1 MVFWKSIYKQLNT
14 RDMIKKILQL
24 VVVLLFTAQGVMAQ
38 SVEIHDVVTAPGDI
52 SVQVDMMGYTGT
64 NGNVAAITLSIEF
77 DSDLMDFVGIDDT
90 QLNGSWVV
98 SDDANPIIITY
109 TATPTGTGYDIN
121 GKAFDLLFYYRG
133 GFSSDLL
140 FDTVSCEIA
149 NSDLAG
155 IPSTYVDGSVT
166 QSAAVGTVSMT
177 ALVDTIGNTVYMP
190 VDMDGA
196 AFDSVASV
204 TFKVAFDDC
213 RMSFENIVEDAMT
226 GVTANASDGMLTIEW
241 DGNGATMDFTSHHLF
256 DIEFVYIWDTA
267 DVVFVAGC
275 EVSDV
280 DLTPLA
286 VDYTD
291 GVVTPVVESSS
302 LTISDVTGT
311 PDTNVDVPIVAAG
324 FVTDVGA
331 ITMNISYDDAKLTYT
346 GYTKQQLL
354 TGWVVTSS
362 NPGLVEMEW
371 SSLTG
376 ETLADGDL
384 VTLQFNYDTLGGQAD
399 VKFVCGTIVKD
410 VNLVTIP
417 NGFVDGSVTDG
428 SGGGSYTVSG
438 MLKYANASGSPL
450 ANSIVYLMSGA
461 TVLDQ
466 DTTDASGNYEFT
478 DVVDGSYTID
488 ASTTIAWG
496 GVNIV
501 DALII
506 KVNSATFVPGTMT
519 FIAADVN
526 ESTTVTIVDAL
537 IIKNWVGTGIKV
549 AAWSAPDWIF
559 DIPAITVVASNIT
572 QDIEGICSGDAN
584 ASYIP

>member
-1 MVFWKSIYKQLNT
+1 
-14 RDMIKKILQL
+14 MIKKILQL
-24 VVVLLFTAQGVMAQ
+24 VVVLLFAAQGVMAQ
-38 SVEIHDVVTAPGDI
+38 TVQIEHVTVAPGDI
-52 SVQVDMMGYTGT
+52 TVQLDMLNYTDMG
-64 NGNVAAITLSIEF
+64 AFTLIIEY
-77 DSDLMDFVGIDDT
+77 DNDLLDFIGIDDAQLT
-90 QLNGSWVV
+90 VIETGVNDYGDLVMTWSSMAGATLNG
-98 SDDANPIIITY
+98 
-109 TATPTGTGYDIN
+109 
-121 GKAFDLLFYYRG
+121 KLCDLLFDYKG
-133 GFSSDLL
+133 GFSSDLVL
-140 FDTVSCEIA
+140 DTDAVNGSCEIVDK
-149 NSDLAG
+149 NLQP
-155 IPSTYVDGSVT
+155 IPSTYVNGSVT

-177 ALVDTIGNTVYMP
+177 ALTDTIGKTVLMP
-190 VDMDGA
+190 VDMAGA

-204 TFKVAFDDC
+204 TFKIAFDESAI
-213 RMSFENIVEDAMT
+213 SFHNIVEDAMT
-226 GVTANASDGMLTIEW
+226 GVTANASNGMLEIEW
-241 DGNGATMDFTSHHLF
+241 DGAGATMNFTGHHLF

-331 ITMNISYDDAKLTYT
+331 ITINISYDDAKLTYT

-428 SGGGSYTVSG
+428 SGGSSYTVSG

-478 DVVDGSYTID
+478 DVVAGSYTID

-519 FIAADVN
+519 FLAADVN

-572 QDIEGICSGDAN
+572 QDVEGICSGDAN